1 MIITIAETTFF
12 LRLPNMWSPIPNK
25 RKILDESPSAGNS
38 SRWST
43 SKRDGSGGPWS
54 WETETRSH
62 RGNSGRGMRGRQWFG
77 GSVGRGVLEWF
88 FLSTN
93 SGEKLRV
100 QIRQRIFFL
109 HSAGQTN
116 KCHYELCFWNE
127 CNWPAMAICKMWQLY
142 HRIVVSKDSGTPC
155 ATMLLYSSGHCC
167 ELNSFPFSR
176 VWLHVKN
183 MAPWESLLQQLA
195 ESSVDWMGS
204 LHFFGWN
211 PKKSLAT
218 GSTSLGLGSWEGTC
232 R

>member
-1 MIITIAETTFF
+1 MN
-12 LRLPNMWSPIPNK
+12 RLVPGIHQDEVH
-25 RKILDESPSAGNS
+25 RKEMGLGAHGVGKLKPGVIGESQEGEWEGGN
-38 SRWST
+38 
-43 SKRDGSGGPWS
+43 GSGGVLA
-54 WETETRSH
+54 
-62 RGNSGRGMRGRQWFG
+62 
-77 GSVGRGVLEWF
+77 VGFWNDF
-88 FLSTN
+88 FKSTN